1 MSNGV
6 GVLRSISSSLPP
18 IAPSVAPDADE
29 GIRAAGRGA
38 EVGPRRNTALRG
50 PSAPPAPRI
59 EADPA
64 PARGLRLK
72 PAPAGAMMKA
82 TMAPPSLKPA
92 AGLTPDALR
101 RIADAGHVAQAR
113 GASRIRLTLRPSHLG
128 SLSID
133 LALRGAVLRGIIRT
147 ETTAAR
153 ELILRQ
159 LDRLREALESR
170 GIRVGDLQVQV
181 ESQARR
187 PAGEGRSRGRRGGAE
202 GAAEDAPR
210 WGRRR
215 GLDILA

>member
-6 GVLRSISSSLPP
+6 GVLRSISASLPP
-18 IAPSVAPDADE
+18 IAASVAPDADE
-29 GIRAAGRGA
+29 GVRPAGRGSEA
-38 EVGPRRNTALRG
+38 GPRRRTALRG

-64 PARGLRLK
+64 PARGIRLK
-72 PAPAGAMMKA
+72 PAPAGAVLGA
-82 TMAPPSLKPA
+82 TAAHPALKP

-101 RIADAGHVAQAR
+101 RIADAGQVAQAR
-113 GASRIRLTLRPSHLG
+113 GASRIRLTLRPAHLG

-133 LALRGAVLRGIIRT
+133 LSLRGSVLRGIIRT
-147 ETTAAR
+147 ETSAAR

-159 LDRLREALESR
+159 LDRLRESLESR

-187 PAGEGRSRGRRGGAE
+187 PAGDGRARGRGGNPEA
-202 GAAEDAPR
+202 AAEDAPLS
-210 WGRRR
+210 GRRR